1 MQAQRTNRLRHQAS
15 VSLARRN
22 FFVGVANPQPAAK
35 IQILEI
41 DSRPAQLAHISSQP
55 PQRAAKWIERGN
67 LRADVHADSPPGD
80 VARRAMHEIQAP
92 GLLPIQPK
100 LVFMPPRGNM

>member
-22 FFVGVANPQPAAK
+22 FFVGIANAQPAAK

-41 DSRPAQLAHISSQP
+41 DSRPAQLVHVSSQP
-55 PQRAAKWIERGN
+55 PQRTAKWIERGN
-67 LRADVHADSPPGD
+67 LRTDLHADPPPRD
-80 VARRAMHEIQAP
+80 VARPAMREIQAP

-100 LVFMPPRGNM
+100 LVFMPPRG